1 MPTIIYDKCGFSD
14 QLTPAPLVKETIKI
28 IADQVDQKFPDEI
41 NLVVDATWIHFQT
54 PYDDLK
60 QIYLENPHIDNF
72 FLIGTAD
79 IIQPFGI
86 NYPSNPNL
94 KLFQIGSI
102 SDDYFQPYR
111 LEWGIWSSVK
121 LFQSYTD
128 QDIKLF
134 YSPNITPY
142 ICYQNK
148 PHEHRQL
155 LTYKL
160 QQENLLDKG
169 IVTLNKYD
177 DQDFLYPG
185 LTRLTVPEY
194 ISRNYYLDSKSQLT
208 DPIDQKQIPYSLGE
222 LRYWQNSFL
231 NVVSETFPND
241 GGTPFIS
248 EKTVK
253 PILGLRPFIINGN
266 YRIER
271 TLNQRGIE
279 HHLFLNDVGVPL
291 PEWITDDSEKI
302 IDNCVR
308 VIKEVCS
315 WPNQKIF
322 NYYRNTLL
330 EQCKF
335 NKLTLLGLVDETEIK
350 MKNIFKH
357 FIRYKLPN
365 QDQNFREENNF
376 KLRQH
381 GINL

>member
-14 QLTPAPLVKETIKI
+14 QLTPTPLVKETLQN
-28 IADQVDQKFPDEI
+28 IANQVDLKFPNEV
-41 NLVVDATWIHFQT
+41 NLVVDATWIHFQK
-54 PYDDLK
+54 PFDDLQ
-60 QIYLENPHIDNF
+60 QIYLENPKIDNF

-79 IIQPFGI
+79 IIQPLGI
-86 NYPSNPNL
+86 NYPSNPDL

-121 LFQSYTD
+121 LFQNYTD
-128 QDIKLF
+128 QDIRLL
-134 YSPNITPY
+134 YSPNIKPY

-169 IVTLNKYD
+169 IVTLNKNE
-177 DQDFLYPG
+177 DQDFIYPG
-185 LTRLTVPEY
+185 LTRLSVPEF
-194 ISRNYYLDSKSQLT
+194 ISRNYYLDSKSELT
-208 DPIDQKQIPYSLGE
+208 NPIDQKQIPYSLGE
-222 LRYWQNSFL
+222 LSYWQNSFL

-271 TLNQRGIE
+271 TLFQRGINCHE
-279 HHLFLNDVGVPL
+279 FLYDVGVPL
-291 PEWITDDSEKI
+291 NEWFTDDSEKI

-315 WPNQKIF
+315 WSNQKIF
-322 NYYRNTLL
+322 NYYRDKLL
-330 EQCKF
+330 EHCRF
-335 NKLTLLGLVDETEIK
+335 NRLTLLGLVDETETKIN
-350 MKNIFKH
+350 NIFKYYV
-357 FIRYKLPN
+357 RYKLPN
-365 QDQNFREENNF
+365 QDQNFIQENNL
-376 KLRQH
+376 KLH
-381 GINL
+381 ENGINF